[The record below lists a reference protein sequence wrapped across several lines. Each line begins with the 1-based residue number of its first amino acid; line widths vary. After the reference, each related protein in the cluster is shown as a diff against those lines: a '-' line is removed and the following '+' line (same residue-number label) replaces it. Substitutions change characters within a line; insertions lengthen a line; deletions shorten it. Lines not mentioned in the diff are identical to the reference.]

1 MSTTRLRHR
10 PGLSP
15 LESAVLKVVWHLG
28 AASVEA
34 VHEALP
40 ADRTLKE
47 ATTRT
52 ILRRLETK
60 GYVTHAT
67 EGRAYIYRAAEAPR
81 SVAVRA
87 VRQIIDRFC
96 HGSVEELVSGLV
108 EGKVLTRKE
117 LATLEAL
124 LRQKKGQSS

>member
-1 MSTTRLRHR
+1 MSTTRAAHR
-10 PGLSP
+10 PPLSA
-15 LESAVLKVVWHLG
+15 LESAVLRQVWRLR

-34 VHEALP
+34 VHEAL
-40 ADRTLKE
+40 AGERTLKE

-52 ILRRLETK
+52 ILRRLEAK
-60 GYVTHAT
+60 G
-67 EGRAYIYRAAEAPR
+67 YIYRAVEAPR

-117 LATLEAL
+117 LTTLEAL
-124 LRQKKGQSS
+124 LRQKKGKPS

>member
-1 MSTTRLRHR
+1 MSTIRSTQR
-10 PGLSP
+10 PGLSA
-15 LESAVLKVVWHLG
+15 LESAVLKVVWRLR

-34 VHEALP
+34 VHEALSGE
-40 ADRTLKE
+40 RTLKE

-52 ILRRLETK
+52 ILRRLEQK
-60 GYVTHAT
+60 GYVTHET
-67 EGRAYIYRAAEAPR
+67 ERRAYIYSAVEPPR

-108 EGKVLTRKE
+108 EGKVLTRQE
-117 LATLEAL
+117 LTTLEAL
-124 LRQKKGQSS
+124 LRQKKGKSS